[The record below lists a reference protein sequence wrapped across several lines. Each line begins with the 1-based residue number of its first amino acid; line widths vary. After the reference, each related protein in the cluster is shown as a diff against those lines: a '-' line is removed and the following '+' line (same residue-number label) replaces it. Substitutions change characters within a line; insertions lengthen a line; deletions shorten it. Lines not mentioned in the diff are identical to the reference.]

1 MSLYQPLGTL
11 LPAEIPWQARL
22 SHSRE
27 NLQGWDMDGPVVQC
41 STSTLRILGS
51 IPSTGA
57 LKMSGSVRS
66 CRLIPGPKACVRY
79 CDQDS

>member
-1 MSLYQPLGTL
+1 
-11 LPAEIPWQARL
+11 
-22 SHSRE
+22 
-27 NLQGWDMDGPVVQC
+27 MDGPAVQC

-57 LKMSGSVRS
+57 LKMSGGIRS

-79 CDQDS
+79 YDQDS